1 MDGADAGFIAAGAG
15 GWIVQVGV
23 VPAARGKAV
32 GALLIAEAVRLM
44 RAAGEADSTLNVN
57 VNNPRAI
64 ALYRRLGFAT
74 AGRRA
79 RYQ

>member
-1 MDGADAGFIAAGAG
+1 M
-15 GWIVQVGV
+15 GV
-23 VPAARGKAV
+23 APAARGRAV

-44 RAAGEADSTLNVN
+44 RAAGEAGITLNVN
-57 VNNPRAI
+57 VNNPHAI